1 MAREIRF
8 KNRLGQ
14 TSDFEV
20 PASKVKMQDGTDAET
35 AIRNAAQSGGG
46 SDSAELP
53 SAIIETEENGFFLVD
68 ENLNIGGYATPNG
81 SNIITAAI
89 IGGNL

>member
-14 TSDFEV
+14 TAGFEV

-46 SDSAELP
+46 GSAELP
-53 SAIIETEENGFFLVD
+53 GTIIETEENGFFLVD
-68 ENLNIGGYATPNG
+68 ENLNIGGFATANG
-81 SNIITAAI
+81 SNIITAAV
-89 IGGNL
+89 IGENL